1 MAVQRGAVFALYL
14 SREAYKKNSFT
25 AEANGELP
33 FGVDL
38 ELGVGQ
44 LPKFLF

>member
-1 MAVQRGAVFALYL
+1 MAVRRGTVFALNL
-14 SREAYKKNSFT
+14 LREAYKKNSFT
-25 AEANGELP
+25 AEANGKLP
-33 FGVDL
+33 FAV